1 MKGKKWIGIIL
12 FLLFAA
18 FVGYSI
24 YQSAQEDEIVTVRT
38 ASVSTDSLTERV
50 MTTGV
55 IEPSETQEVMGQ
67 GVVSEL
73 SVSQGDT
80 VEEGD
85 ALVSYMDG
93 TSYTAQFDGTVT
105 EVNVTEEEAD
115 TNAQQGQASL
125 VVANL
130 DDLEVSL
137 QLSRS
142 DASLIEVDQQVEM
155 DYGNAIYEG
164 VIHSIDPV
172 ATEQQTQMGS
182 SAMLGAT
189 VSFESDT
196 DGLIAGFDIDVDI
209 IVDSVDNAL
218 VIPIEAL
225 NYDEENQPYVY
236 TIGSDNIL
244 TRVMIETGIQSD
256 ARIEVTDGLSEDD
269 VIVLDSGQDLE
280 DGMEVEVEDS

>member
-236 TIGSDNIL
+236 TIGSNNIL